1 MARRLN
7 PARFE
12 RAVARAIDAL
22 PDDFRARLENVAFM
36 VDPFPDDE
44 TLDEMACES
53 PYDLLGLYRGWP
65 ITERGTDYQGA
76 LPDTIHLYRE
86 PILAYCED
94 TGEDVVDCIV
104 ETVVHEV
111 GHYYGLSDAEMEAI
125 EAEVH
130 RRGSPRRPSAR

>member
-1 MARRLN
+1 VARRLS

-12 RAVARAIDAL
+12 RAVEQAIEAL
-22 PDDFRARLENVAFM
+22 PEAFRARLENVAFM

-44 TLDEMACES
+44 TLDEMACEG

-65 ITERGTDYQGA
+65 LTERGMDYQGA

-86 PILAYCED
+86 PILAHCED
-94 TGEDVVDCIV
+94 TGEDVVACIV
-104 ETVVHEV
+104 DTVVHEV

-125 EAEVH
+125 EADL
-130 RRGSPRRPSAR
+130 RRGRSARRPRSR